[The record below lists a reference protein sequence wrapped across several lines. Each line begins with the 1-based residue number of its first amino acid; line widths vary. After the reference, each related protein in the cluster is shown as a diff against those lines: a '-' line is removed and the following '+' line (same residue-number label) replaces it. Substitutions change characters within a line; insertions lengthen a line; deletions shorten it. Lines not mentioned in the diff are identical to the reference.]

1 MNMMTTDFVLLC
13 HEMNTILSCLKKIK
27 MLSHYLCIEYLTMI
41 MFLINI
47 QELFFH
53 KNQTQL
59 FA

>member
-13 HEMNTILSCLKKIK
+13 HEMNTNFVLLEKNQNA
-27 MLSHYLCIEYLTMI
+27 CIEYLTMI